1 MENMDANVVATNE
14 TAEADQLPEGLIE
27 ETTDESAVSLEEA
40 INETADSEQAAATQP
55 AKTEPETPPAKE
67 TKEPGYVKTRIAE
80 ALAKERESIRAE
92 VQAEF
97 NQRMAPIM
105 ERLLVE
111 DAKELVRSGEFK
123 SLETAKEYLRMKQG
137 LPAPAAEAEAQ
148 PQPRN
153 ANGQYAPKTN
163 PNDAATQ
170 ARIDMLRHQADR
182 IKESRGVDVIAVWN
196 SDPEIKRKVIAGEM
210 DFYDVA
216 DEIASKP
223 KKSKPPAPVRT
234 PNGAAND
241 QQVDA
246 IMNMSKEQFN
256 RLVKRV
262 QSGEVRIRQ
271 A

>member
-1 MENMDANVVATNE
+1 MENMDANVVAMNE

-27 ETTDESAVSLEEA
+27 ETTDESEMSLEEA
-40 INETADSEQAAATQP
+40 INETVDSEQAAATQP
-55 AKTEPETPPAKE
+55 ANTEPETPPAKE

-97 NQRMAPIM
+97 EQRMAPIM
-105 ERLLVE
+105 ERLLIE
-111 DAKELVRSGEFK
+111 DAKELVRQGTIK
-123 SLETAKEYLRMKQG
+123 DLETAKEYLRMKQG
-137 LPAPAAEAEAQ
+137 LSAPAEQ
-148 PQPRN
+148 PKQEQPRN
-153 ANGQYAPKTN
+153 ANGQYAAKSSPD
-163 PNDAATQ
+163 DAATH

-182 IKESRGVDVIAVWN
+182 IKERTGVDVIKAWN
-196 SDPEIKRKVIAGEM
+196 ENPDIKKRVIAGEI

-216 DEIASKP
+216 EEIRESS
-223 KKSKPPAPVRT
+223 KKSRPPAPVRT

-246 IMNMSKEQFN
+246 IMNMDKKQFY

>member
-1 MENMDANVVATNE
+1 MDSMDANVVATNE
-14 TAEADQLPEGLIE
+14 TAEADQLPDGLVA
-27 ETTDESAVSLEEA
+27 ETADESEVSLEEA
-40 INETADSEQAAATQP
+40 IGETADSEQAADEQP
-55 AKTEPETPPAKE
+55 TGTESETPPAKE
-67 TKEPGYVKTRIAE
+67 PGYVKQRIEKAVAKATAE
-80 ALAKERESIRAE
+80 TEARMRAE
-92 VQAEF
+92 F
-97 NQRMAPIM
+97 DQRMAPIM
-105 ERLLVE
+105 ERLLIE
-111 DAKELVRSGEFK
+111 DAKELVQSGEFK
-123 SLETAKEYLRMKQG
+123 NLETAKEYLRLKQG
-137 LPAPAAEAEAQ
+137 LPAHAAEPEVQ
-148 PQPRN
+148 TQPRN

-163 PNDAATQ
+163 SNDAATQ

-196 SDPEIKRKVIAGEM
+196 SDPDIKRKVIAGEM
-210 DFYDVA
+210 DFWDVA

-246 IMNMSKEQFN
+246 IMNMSKEQFD